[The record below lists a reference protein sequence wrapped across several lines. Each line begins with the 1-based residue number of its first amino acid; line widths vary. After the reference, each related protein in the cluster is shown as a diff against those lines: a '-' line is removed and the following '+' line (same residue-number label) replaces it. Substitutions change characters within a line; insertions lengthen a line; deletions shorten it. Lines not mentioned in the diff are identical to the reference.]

1 LRVYLVFLVG
11 GEDIFRS
18 GRWLILVDFLVGR
31 EWRFYMS
38 KFKHLL
44 GGEQRVKI
52 RDPETVFFGL
62 SDPETVFFGLMVR
75 LYKLGVIGWV
85 DIEAAADRFEEVK
98 ARLVP
103 RSWRY

>member
-1 LRVYLVFLVG
+1 MERS
-11 GEDIFRS
+11 IFRS

-62 SDPETVFFGLMVR
+62 MVR